1 MIDLD
6 SVNNLNSSSARISI
20 IRVAS
25 KYPSLQDEIMAGL
38 LLISDMNELNKDY
51 QTIFK
56 DLNAEQLKEV
66 NSLVDSVI
74 SIKNQIGK
82 QEFVDYLATS
92 KAHHKKRAK
101 LLSQVEVNQ
110 DIVSEICKI
119 EEILEG
125 FDLKLPKI
133 IKTLSKIDTLK
144 SESQGI
150 HNQINDEL
158 VKMNTTLA
166 EVCPH
171 LLRSVR

>member
-66 NSLVDSVI
+66 NSLVDSVV
-74 SIKNQIGK
+74 SIKNQICLL
-82 QEFVDYLATS
+82 YTS
-92 KAHHKKRAK
+92 PSPRDQRGSRMPSSA
-101 LLSQVEVNQ
+101 
-110 DIVSEICKI
+110 
-119 EEILEG
+119 
-125 FDLKLPKI
+125 
-133 IKTLSKIDTLK
+133 
-144 SESQGI
+144 
-150 HNQINDEL
+150 
-158 VKMNTTLA
+158 
-166 EVCPH
+166 
-171 LLRSVR
+171 